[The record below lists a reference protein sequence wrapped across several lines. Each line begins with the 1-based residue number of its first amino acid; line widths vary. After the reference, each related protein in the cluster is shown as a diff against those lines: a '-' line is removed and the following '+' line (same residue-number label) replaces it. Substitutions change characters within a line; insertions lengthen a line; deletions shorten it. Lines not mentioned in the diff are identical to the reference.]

1 TDSFNIR
8 AEELKVNYMH
18 LRFNELTTV
27 LCIAANAIIILGIL
41 IIRKGRHIGFGQA
54 FIFTGLILNTN
65 CFVFALKP

>member
-1 TDSFNIR
+1 
-8 AEELKVNYMH
+8 MH

-27 LCIAANAIIILGIL
+27 LCITANALIILGIL
-41 IIRKGRHIGFGQA
+41 ITRKGRSIGIGQA

>member
-1 TDSFNIR
+1 
-8 AEELKVNYMH
+8 MH

-41 IIRKGRHIGFGQA
+41 IIRKGRQMGLGQA

>member
-1 TDSFNIR
+1 
-8 AEELKVNYMH
+8 MH